1 MKGVRLIKLNQ
12 MKPIFATYVLHIF
25 RRQALSVHTLISFL
39 NSCKDLQFLMFWGT
53 MVYILGPR
61 NLTDCMP

>member
-12 MKPIFATYVLHIF
+12 MKPIFATYVLHMF

-39 NSCKDLQFLMFWGT
+39 NSCKDLQFLMF
-53 MVYILGPR
+53 
-61 NLTDCMP
+61 